1 MVSNVYRLLFKP
13 VIFTFN
19 LRGGVMRKILAS
31 LMLLLGVWAHVAS
44 ADEGNYLLGPG
55 DMLKITVYN
64 NPDLTL
70 ETRITE
76 TGTISFPLLGEVELG
91 GISASA
97 AEKKLSSQ
105 LESGGF
111 VKQAQINILVVQ
123 FQSKMV
129 SILGSVFKPGR
140 YPLDRSMN
148 LTEVLALAGGVP
160 TDGSDM
166 ITVIGKSGKV
176 EYDLRNIIKK
186 GDGSQNINLVGGEII
201 YVPRAPMFY
210 IYGEAQRPGSYRIER
225 DMTVMQALAMGGG
238 PTPRGTQR
246 GVQLHRRNTSG
257 VLEVLSPK
265 LSDLVK
271 QDDVLFI
278 KESLF

>member
-1 MVSNVYRLLFKP
+1 MK
-13 VIFTFN
+13 
-19 LRGGVMRKILAS
+19 KILAS
-31 LMLLLGVWAHVAS
+31 FMLLLGVWLNVAS
-44 ADEGNYLLGPG
+44 ADEANYLLGPG

-70 ETRITE
+70 ETRVTE
-76 TGTISFPLLGEVELG
+76 TGTISFPLLGEIALG
-91 GISASA
+91 GMTASA
-97 AEKKLSSQ
+97 AEKKLSNQ
-105 LESGGF
+105 LETGGF
-111 VKQAQINILVVQ
+111 VKQAQINILVMQ

-129 SILGSVFKPGR
+129 SILGSVYKPGR
-140 YPLDRSMN
+140 YPLDRTMN

-160 TDGSDM
+160 ADGSDM
-166 ITVIGKSGKV
+166 ITVIDKSGKI
-176 EYDLRNIIKK
+176 EYDLRNIVKNA
-186 GDGSQNINLVGGEII
+186 DGSKNINLVGGEII

-225 DMTVMQALAMGGG
+225 DMTVMQALAIGGG

-246 GVQLHRRNTSG
+246 GVQLHRRNANG
-257 VLEVLSPK
+257 LVEVLRPE
-265 LSDLVK
+265 LTDMVK

>member
-1 MVSNVYRLLFKP
+1 MK
-13 VIFTFN
+13 
-19 LRGGVMRKILAS
+19 KILAS
-31 LMLLLGVWAHVAS
+31 FMLLLGVWVNVAS
-44 ADEGNYLLGPG
+44 ADEANYLLGPG

-76 TGTISFPLLGEVELG
+76 TGNISFPLLGEIALG
-91 GISASA
+91 GMTASA
-97 AEKKLSSQ
+97 AEKKLSNQ
-105 LESGGF
+105 LETGGF
-111 VKQAQINILVVQ
+111 VKQAQINILVMQ

-129 SILGSVFKPGR
+129 SILGSVYKPGR
-140 YPLDRSMN
+140 YPLDRTMN

-160 TDGSDM
+160 ADGSDM
-166 ITVIGKSGKV
+166 ITVIDKSGKI
-176 EYDLRNIIKK
+176 EYDLRNIVKNA
-186 GDGSQNINLVGGEII
+186 DGSKNINLVGGEII

-225 DMTVMQALAMGGG
+225 DMTVMQALAIGGG

-246 GVQLHRRNTSG
+246 GVQLHRRNANG
-257 VLEVLSPK
+257 LVEVLRPE
-265 LSDLVK
+265 LTDMVK

>member
-1 MVSNVYRLLFKP
+1 
-13 VIFTFN
+13 
-19 LRGGVMRKILAS
+19 MRKILAS

-91 GISASA
+91 GITASA
-97 AEKKLSSQ
+97 AEKKLSNQ

-129 SILGSVFKPGR
+129 SILGSVMKPGR

-148 LTEVLALAGGVP
+148 LTELLALAGGVP
-160 TDGSDM
+160 ADGSDM

-176 EYDLRNIIKK
+176 EYDLRNIVKK

-238 PTPRGTQR
+238 PTARGTQR
-246 GVQLHRRNTSG
+246 GVQLHRRNASG
-257 VLEVLSPK
+257 VLEVLSPT

>member
-1 MVSNVYRLLFKP
+1 
-13 VIFTFN
+13 
-19 LRGGVMRKILAS
+19 
-31 LMLLLGVWAHVAS
+31 
-44 ADEGNYLLGPG
+44 
-55 DMLKITVYN
+55 LKITVYN

-76 TGTISFPLLGEVELG
+76 TGNISFPLLGEIALG
-91 GISASA
+91 GMTASA
-97 AEKKLSSQ
+97 AEKKLSNQ
-105 LESGGF
+105 LETGGF
-111 VKQAQINILVVQ
+111 VKQAQINILVMQ

-129 SILGSVFKPGR
+129 SILGSVYKPGR
-140 YPLDRSMN
+140 YPLDRTMN

-160 TDGSDM
+160 ADGSDM
-166 ITVIGKSGKV
+166 ITVIDKSGKI
-176 EYDLRNIIKK
+176 EYDLRNIVKNA
-186 GDGSQNINLVGGEII
+186 DGSKNINLVGGEII

-225 DMTVMQALAMGGG
+225 DMTVMQALAIGGG

-246 GVQLHRRNTSG
+246 GVQLHRRNANG
-257 VLEVLSPK
+257 LVEVLRPE
-265 LSDLVK
+265 LTDMVK

>member
-1 MVSNVYRLLFKP
+1 
-13 VIFTFN
+13 
-19 LRGGVMRKILAS
+19 
-31 LMLLLGVWAHVAS
+31 
-44 ADEGNYLLGPG
+44 
-55 DMLKITVYN
+55 
-64 NPDLTL
+64 
-70 ETRITE
+70 
-76 TGTISFPLLGEVELG
+76 
-91 GISASA
+91 
-97 AEKKLSSQ
+97 
-105 LESGGF
+105 
-111 VKQAQINILVVQ
+111 
-123 FQSKMV
+123 
-129 SILGSVFKPGR
+129 
-140 YPLDRSMN
+140 MN

-160 TDGSDM
+160 ADGSDM

-176 EYDLRNIIKK
+176 EYDLRNIVKK

-238 PTPRGTQR
+238 PTARGTQR
-246 GVQLHRRNTSG
+246 GVQLHRRNANG
-257 VLEVLSPK
+257 VLEVLSPS

>member
-1 MVSNVYRLLFKP
+1 M
-13 VIFTFN
+13 
-19 LRGGVMRKILAS
+19 
-31 LMLLLGVWAHVAS
+31 LLGVWAHVAL
-44 ADEGNYLLGPG
+44 ADEANYVLGPG

-70 ETRITE
+70 ETRLTE
-76 TGTISFPLLGEVELG
+76 TGTTSFPLLGEVGLG
-91 GISASA
+91 GMTTSA
-97 AEKKLSSQ
+97 AEKKLSNL

-111 VKQAQINILVVQ
+111 VKQAQINILVLQ

-160 TDGSDM
+160 ADGSDI
-166 ITVIGKSGKV
+166 ITVIGNSGKI
-176 EYDLRNIIKK
+176 EFDLSKIVKK

-238 PTPRGTQR
+238 PTARGTQR
-246 GVQLHRRNTSG
+246 GVQLHRRNAIG
-257 VLEVLSPK
+257 VVEVLSPT

-271 QDDVLFI
+271 QNDVLFI

>member
-1 MVSNVYRLLFKP
+1 MK
-13 VIFTFN
+13 
-19 LRGGVMRKILAS
+19 KILAS
-31 LMLLLGVWAHVAS
+31 FMLLLGVWVNGAS
-44 ADEGNYLLGPG
+44 ADEANYLLGPG

-76 TGTISFPLLGEVELG
+76 TGTISFPLLGEVALG
-91 GISASA
+91 GMTASA
-97 AEKKLSSQ
+97 AEKKLSNQ
-105 LESGGF
+105 LETGGF
-111 VKQAQINILVVQ
+111 VKQAQINILVMQ

-129 SILGSVFKPGR
+129 SILGSVYKPGR
-140 YPLDRSMN
+140 YPLDRTMN

-160 TDGSDM
+160 ADGSDM
-166 ITVIGKSGKV
+166 ITVIDKSGKI
-176 EYDLRNIIKK
+176 EYDLRNIVKNA
-186 GDGSQNINLVGGEII
+186 DGSKNINLVGGEII

-225 DMTVMQALAMGGG
+225 DMTVMQALAIGGG

-246 GVQLHRRNTSG
+246 GVQLHRRNASG
-257 VLEVLSPK
+257 VVEVLRPE
-265 LSDLVK
+265 LTDLVK

>member
-1 MVSNVYRLLFKP
+1 
-13 VIFTFN
+13 
-19 LRGGVMRKILAS
+19 MRKILVS
-31 LMLLLGVWAHVAS
+31 LIMLLGVWAHVAL
-44 ADEGNYLLGPG
+44 ADEANYVLGPG

-70 ETRITE
+70 ETRLTE
-76 TGTISFPLLGEVELG
+76 TGTTSFPLLGEVGLG
-91 GISASA
+91 GMTTSA
-97 AEKKLSSQ
+97 AEKKLSNL

-111 VKQAQINILVVQ
+111 VKQAQINILVLQ

-160 TDGSDM
+160 ADGSDI
-166 ITVIGKSGKV
+166 ITVIGNSGKI
-176 EYDLRNIIKK
+176 EFDLSKIVKK

-238 PTPRGTQR
+238 PTARGTQR
-246 GVQLHRRNTSG
+246 GVQLHRRNAIG
-257 VLEVLSPK
+257 VVEVLSPT

-271 QDDVLFI
+271 QNDVLFI